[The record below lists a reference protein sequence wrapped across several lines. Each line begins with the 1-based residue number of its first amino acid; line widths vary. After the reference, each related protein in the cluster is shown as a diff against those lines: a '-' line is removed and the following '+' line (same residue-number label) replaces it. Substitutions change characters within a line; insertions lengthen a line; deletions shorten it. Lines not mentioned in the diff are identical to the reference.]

1 MTETMYK
8 LKVIKT
14 YLDSE
19 IVDNVTEY
27 EYDTKK
33 EMKQEI
39 KWFRKNVPAG
49 RSVYFNTQKVTTKY
63 HEVKVVK

>member
-1 MTETMYK
+1 MKEVMYK

-14 YLDSE
+14 YANSE
-19 IVDNVTEY
+19 AVDNVAEY
-27 EYDTKK
+27 EYDTKQ
-33 EMKQEI
+33 EMKQEM

>member
-1 MTETMYK
+1 MYK

-39 KWFRKNVPAG
+39 KWFSKNLPSG